1 MAVSTVF
8 FIVLAAI
15 VSMVLALFQYYKK
28 KNTAFIL
35 LIIRFLAVFAL
46 LFLLVNPKLKSTT
59 YHNVKPQLNLLID
72 NSTSIKHKKASKTVF
87 NLVSQFK
94 NNKDIS
100 EKYVISTY
108 TFDERLHVSDS
119 LNFDQTHTQ
128 IYDALTQL
136 NQLSTQ
142 ENTATVL
149 ITDGNQTKGADYSY
163 FTAPHKIYSVAVGD
177 TTVYNDLEI
186 TQLNVNKYTHLNNS
200 FPVEVF
206 VKYVGDKPVAGNFSV
221 SGSKGVLFKQ
231 NLRFT
236 ADKNSHRITFKLAA
250 DKVGLQNYTASI
262 TALPNEKNTVNNTRK
277 FSVEVIDQQAKIALV
292 SSVNHPDIGMI
303 RRAVSGNKQFT
314 VELINSLDKN
324 ILIKDYQLFIFYQPV
339 SEMKPVITAA
349 YKENANTFF
358 ITGTATDY
366 AFLNS
371 VQQDFSKAVVNASEN
386 YQAILNTGFDVFS
399 VPDIGFKDFTPLT
412 DQFGTIQLNT
422 NAKIIL
428 EQTINGQPTNQPL
441 LSIYE
446 QGSRRGAILF
456 GQGIFKWRMA
466 SYVQHQSFQ
475 DFDTFLNTLI
485 QFLASSK
492 RYVRLTVECNPLFY
506 ANENVRIKARFFDA
520 TYKIDENARLELTL
534 VNKNDNSSSKH
545 ILSLKEGFY
554 QLDLNNLAPGDYSFS
569 VKNLEGNQ
577 VKYGGFTVLSHDME
591 EQFSVTDK
599 SSLKKLALTSHGALF
614 YPDQSKLLMEA
625 LLTDDTLNTVQKASV
640 SFNEV
645 INWKWLLVLAILLF
659 SMEWFI
665 RKYLGKI

>member
-35 LIIRFLAVFAL
+35 LIIRFLAVFAV

-59 YHNVKPQLNLLID
+59 YRNVKPQLNLLID
-72 NSTSIKHKKASKTVF
+72 NSTSIKHKKASKTVS

-186 TQLNVNKYTHLNNS
+186 TQLNVNKYIHLNNS

-231 NLRFT
+231 NLYFT
-236 ADKNSHRITFKLAA
+236 TDKNSHRITFKLAA

-349 YKENANTFF
+349 YKENANIFF

-371 VQQDFSKAVVNASEN
+371 VQQDFFKAVVNASEN

-422 NAKIIL
+422 NAKTIL

-599 SSLKKLALTSHGALF
+599 NSLKKLALTSHGALF

-645 INWKWLLVLAILLF
+645 INWKWLLALAILLF